1 MKRAIFFNIDGTL
14 ISTISR
20 DDLTRDDSEQHPQG
34 VKILP
39 GVEAVLEH
47 YQNQEPPWM
56 MVGVSNQKDWESIDQ
71 DRGQPFKHLDDAI
84 AQMQHTLNLL
94 SQLRAIYFCSH
105 SEGNNC
111 WRVTR
116 QGAVK
121 ISKYLKASEVDLQ
134 EKYAF
139 RKPGAG
145 MIFLACLDYDIDLD
159 LSQMVGNDPED
170 EGAATNAQIEFVHT
184 QDWFQRLRVVSD
196 E

>member
-14 ISTISR
+14 TSTISKN
-20 DDLTRDDSEQHPQG
+20 DLAGENFQQYSQD

-39 GVEAVLEH
+39 GVEAALDH
-47 YQNQEPPWM
+47 YQNQEPPWI
-56 MVGVSNQKDWESIDQ
+56 MVGVSNQQDWESIDR
-71 DRGQPFKHLDDAI
+71 DRGQPFKDLDDTI
-84 AQMQHTLNLL
+84 AQMQHTLSLL

-105 SEGNNC
+105 SEGHNC

-145 MIFLACLDYDIDLD
+145 MIFLASLDYDIDLD
-159 LSQMVGNDPED
+159 LSQMVGNYPED
-170 EGAATNAQIEFVHT
+170 EGTATNAQVEFILAE
-184 QDWFQRLRVVSD
+184 DWFGSFKSS